1 MRREDM
7 LEAMRALLELD
18 AAKSTTLGDDVV
30 TLDAA
35 RFCDVDVL
43 NRERETLFLK
53 YPQVV
58 AMSVDLAPGHYSTQ
72 SVAGI
77 PVILT
82 RDGDGGFHAFLN
94 ACRHRG
100 TTVAQGCGKARRL
113 TCPWHAWSYDLRGT
127 LVGVA
132 HAPTFGDIDK
142 TINGL
147 IELPSAERHGLLF
160 VVPTPGEDIDVDT
173 ALAELGPE
181 LADLGF
187 DSLHPVR
194 QRTAEV
200 DINWKL
206 ANDTGFELYHVAYLH
221 KDSVGAANIGNTGLY
236 RQYGFNHRMTAL
248 SPAARDMVNAP
259 DDQWDPMDY
268 LQFIYNIFPSTG
280 LVVAGPMVALTR
292 LDPGPAPNTSSFR
305 FTSYSWTPIDND
317 DTRAGAEMLN
327 EFLFNVVLNEDFPT
341 AARTQ
346 VNLETG
352 LLEQLLVG
360 RNEPAIANAHASYD
374 AVLNANNPLVTR

>member
-1 MRREDM
+1 
-7 LEAMRALLELD
+7 
-18 AAKSTTLGDDVV
+18 
-30 TLDAA
+30 
-35 RFCDVDVL
+35 
-43 NRERETLFLK
+43 
-53 YPQVV
+53 
-58 AMSVDLAPGHYSTQ
+58 
-72 SVAGI
+72 
-77 PVILT
+77 
-82 RDGDGGFHAFLN
+82 
-94 ACRHRG
+94 
-100 TTVAQGCGKARRL
+100 
-113 TCPWHAWSYDLRGT
+113 
-127 LVGVA
+127 
-132 HAPTFGDIDK
+132 
-142 TINGL
+142 
-147 IELPSAERHGLLF
+147 
-160 VVPTPGEDIDVDT
+160 
-173 ALAELGPE
+173 
-181 LADLGF
+181 
-187 DSLHPVR
+187 
-194 QRTAEV
+194 
-200 DINWKL
+200 
-206 ANDTGFELYHVAYLH
+206 
-221 KDSVGAANIGNTGLY
+221 
-236 RQYGFNHRMTAL
+236 MTAL

-268 LQFIYNIFPSTG
+268 LQFIYNIFHSTG